1 MSEKKYSR
9 TFTRPELND
18 FLKSKIFNLC
28 LEIGCFEGYTSN
40 IIVEHL
46 AENGKLICIDP
57 LKDEYLVDNLT
68 KEDKIG
74 NETRWKYFEGQYER
88 FNQML
93 KNI

>member
-1 MSEKKYSR
+1 
-9 TFTRPELND
+9 
-18 FLKSKIFNLC
+18 LC